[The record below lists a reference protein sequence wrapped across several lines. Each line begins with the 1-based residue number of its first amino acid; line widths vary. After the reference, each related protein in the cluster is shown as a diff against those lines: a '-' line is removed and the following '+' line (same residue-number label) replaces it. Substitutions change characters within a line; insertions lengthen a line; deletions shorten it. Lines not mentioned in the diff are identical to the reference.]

1 MSTEDSPKPF
11 RAIVVGGGLVGLT
24 AAHILTKAGIDF
36 VVLEKH
42 KSIFTSRGTQL
53 ALWPQTFRIF
63 DQLGLLESVQSIL
76 DWCQR
81 TFVLSA
87 EDASI
92 RMGDPTF
99 EIMEK
104 QHGYSVKFTQRYE
117 MIKFLFESLPES
129 AKPRILLGKG
139 VENITSSEDGV
150 TVVCE
155 DGTSHEGSIV
165 IGADGVHS
173 RTRLLMRAMQA
184 SVSPEEL
191 PEEFKSPFTA
201 SYRLYFGDIPI
212 LPGLSPNTKYD
223 ATHDGMTSQI
233 VYGTDRGAFGIY
245 EKLDK
250 PTSTTKRY
258 TEADKEEVLK
268 RWGKLYVAPGRTVSD
283 VDSFRLGDAGLINLE
298 EGVIDDWHWKRTVL
312 VGDAVRKLE
321 PHAGLGYNCGVTDVV
336 VLVNKLRKLL
346 HINGNDDNKKTS
358 SAHPSTQILEDLF
371 KSYHAE
377 RADDTHAL
385 SDTSMK
391 AIRMLA
397 WPDWKYRMLAKYALP
412 YIPLTSLVAKSV
424 IGPLVAATPVLEW
437 LKEGVLPAPSI
448 PWKHHPML

>member
-1 MSTEDSPKPF
+1 MSTEDSPQPF

-92 RMGDPTF
+92 RMEDPTF

-117 MIKFLFESLPES
+117 MIKFLFESIPES
-129 AKPRILLGKG
+129 AKARILLGKG

-201 SYRLYFGDIPI
+201 SYR
-212 LPGLSPNTKYD
+212 
-223 ATHDGMTSQI
+223 
-233 VYGTDRGAFGIY
+233 GAFGIY

-250 PTSTTKRY
+250 PTSTPKRY

-268 RWGKLYVAPGRTVSD
+268 RWGRLYVAPGRTVSD

-371 KSYHAE
+371 KSYQAE

-437 LKEGVLPAPSI
+437 LKEGVLPAPSV